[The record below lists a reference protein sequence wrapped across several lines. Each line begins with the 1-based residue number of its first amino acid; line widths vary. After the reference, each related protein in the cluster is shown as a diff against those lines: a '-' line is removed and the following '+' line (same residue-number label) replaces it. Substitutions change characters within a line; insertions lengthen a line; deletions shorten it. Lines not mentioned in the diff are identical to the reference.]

1 MFRGG
6 ETFNTSTKFFDHPVR
21 KGMRY
26 IRNLYFVN
34 FFTWTQISIEKHFFG
49 TKLYLDNDS
58 YFRFCDQA
66 VKKLQILFKISFL
79 T

>member
-26 IRNLYFVN
+26 IRNLNFDN
-34 FFTWTQISIEKHFFG
+34 FFTWTQNLIEKHFFG
-49 TKLYLDNDS
+49 TKLHLDHDS
-58 YFRFCDQA
+58 YFEFCDQA
-66 VKKLQILFKISFL
+66 VKKLQILFKILFV